1 MLQPLTT
8 TALIQPPTRSS
19 SLSMSPFPQLDLHR
33 LWIVADVR
41 LSHASMNP
49 LFLNPPFL
57 QRPGGAGFRWPVCAK

>member
-1 MLQPLTT
+1 
-8 TALIQPPTRSS
+8 
-19 SLSMSPFPQLDLHR
+19 MSPFPQLDLHR

-57 QRPGGAGFRWPVCAK
+57 HRPEARVRWPVCAK